1 MLDALNAMLQNY
13 LNAMKSLAN
22 VEILGNFRIYV
33 FKCDLNLE
41 IVEMDKILDILQM
54 FKRNLENSEIF
65 EHNF

>member
-1 MLDALNAMLQNY
+1 MLDALNAMLQKY